1 VQPVGPTAPTII
13 VEGDIDG
20 SPPGKCCQWLR
31 QRPPL
36 LLKETSMAAPWEVLP
51 AGLAVPTIVVRED
64 VDGELPR
71 RY

>member
-1 VQPVGPTAPTII
+1 
-13 VEGDIDG
+13 
-20 SPPGKCCQWLR
+20 
-31 QRPPL
+31 
-36 LLKETSMAAPWEVLP
+36 MAAPWEVLP